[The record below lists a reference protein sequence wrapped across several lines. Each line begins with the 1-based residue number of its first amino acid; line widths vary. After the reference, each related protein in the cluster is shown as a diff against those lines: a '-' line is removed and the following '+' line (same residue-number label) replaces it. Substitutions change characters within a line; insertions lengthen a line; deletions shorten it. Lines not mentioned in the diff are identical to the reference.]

1 MQQLSSSP
9 VEIVVEFNNKAKLE
23 TLKVSLNGKDITNRF
38 GQTKS
43 GMKAVVGAQDGLRI
57 SVKGESS
64 PETKENVLW
73 TRVRGPEG
81 QRDIDVRR
89 FSVVVSRTVT
99 MAP

>member
-9 VEIVVEFNNKAKLE
+9 VEIVVEFNKKAKLE
-23 TLKVSLNGKDITNRF
+23 TLKISLNGKDITNRF

-43 GMKAVVGAQDGLRI
+43 EMKAVVGPQDGLRI
-57 SVKGESS
+57 SVKGVSTEK
-64 PETKENVLW
+64 KENVLW

-89 FSVVVSRTVT
+89 FSVVVNRTVT
-99 MAP
+99 MTP